1 MHPPPAAAAVVA
13 PPAAA
18 GGAAAAGRPARR
30 WWQPDVCRGA
40 LARAQL
46 VIAAAAAAFAIFAST
61 LRPADFPYVTNLPP
75 PPPPP
80 PPWQSSFLAIEC
92 RLITVAD
99 DRLHARRYR
108 PSA

>member
-18 GGAAAAGRPARR
+18 GGAAAAGRPAGR
-30 WWQPDVCRGA
+30 WWQPYVCRGA

-75 PPPPP
+75 SPLPPC
-80 PPWQSSFLAIEC
+80 WQSQC